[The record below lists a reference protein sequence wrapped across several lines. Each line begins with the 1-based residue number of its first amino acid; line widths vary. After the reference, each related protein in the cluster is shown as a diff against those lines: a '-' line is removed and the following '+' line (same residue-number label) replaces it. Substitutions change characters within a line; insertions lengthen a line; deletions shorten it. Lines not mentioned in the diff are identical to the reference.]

1 MFNIMSFKKCKLKPQ
16 GIITTHLLDCQQ
28 ISRLTMLARI
38 LGELELPYA
47 VDGNVELYHFVNSLA
62 VS

>member
-1 MFNIMSFKKCKLKPQ
+1 MQIKTTRKDHYTPTRMSTNEKTDNVGKN
-16 GIITTHLLDCQQ
+16 
-28 ISRLTMLARI
+28 

-47 VDGNVELYHFVNSLA
+47 VDENVKLYHFVNSLV